1 MARLILLDSNPKGAP
16 MRSSLLVQV
25 IYLLSVL
32 NEQTAETVH
41 FIFFGDGCLNGWH
54 HLTTPCSIAHL
65 GVVAGTP

>member
-41 FIFFGDGCLNGWH
+41 FIF
-54 HLTTPCSIAHL
+54 L
-65 GVVAGTP
+65 GMVV